1 MTVKKSKYKSMK
13 MHEKVRVVKK
23 STTCMFSLQLPRS
36 PKRLVKELLPLEFK
50 DNERTHTI

>member
-1 MTVKKSKYKSMK
+1 MTLKKSKYKSMK